1 MKKIFILFLLFCP
14 IIVHAEL
21 VNYSKSGVLFEPS
34 THKVLYEYNKDEK
47 LAPASMTKMMTL
59 LIVMENI
66 YNNEISL
73 DDLVPISE
81 NAEHMGGSQVYLQA
95 NTSIKLSELIKAICI
110 ASANDAAVAVSE
122 YIAGSAEDFVNLMND
137 KVVELDL
144 KNTHFM
150 NVHGLDED
158 NHYSSAYDMAVIASK
173 LLEYPV
179 ILNYS
184 SQYEDYLNKPDG
196 TKMWLVNTNKL
207 IRYYEGIDGL
217 KTGYTSSA
225 LYCITATG
233 KKNDTRMI
241 SVVMGSDTSEHR
253 SNDTISLLNYGFNNY
268 KVNTVIN
275 KDDYVTNSTVYKGSV
290 SNVDVIALESLSDL
304 VKLNEKKD
312 YSYNYNIKKIVAPIN
327 KGDVIGSV
335 EIVDD
340 NNTKIG
346 QVNLTVSNN
355 IKKQNIVGF
364 YFSFIKKIIRGF

>member
-253 SNDTISLLNYGFNNY
+253 SNA
-268 KVNTVIN
+268 
-275 KDDYVTNSTVYKGSV
+275 V
-290 SNVDVIALESLSDL
+290 SYTHLRAHE
-304 VKLNEKKD
+304 
-312 YSYNYNIKKIVAPIN
+312 
-327 KGDVIGSV
+327 
-335 EIVDD
+335 
-340 NNTKIG
+340 T
-346 QVNLTVSNN
+346 
-355 IKKQNIVGF
+355 
-364 YFSFIKKIIRGF
+364 